1 MALGLFFATATRRA
15 ITACD
20 SAAGTGSTAALY
32 GGSVTDS
39 VPAPAVD
46 PAAGAEPE
54 IEVTVTGPVGH
65 LRLNRPRRINA
76 LTQDMI
82 VTVRQTLER
91 WRDNETVQVVLI
103 DGAGERGLCAGADIR
118 ELRSALL
125 DAGSAGVEQGT
136 TFFVQEY
143 AMNAELAE
151 YPKPIVAL
159 MDGIVLG
166 GGMGISAHC
175 RIRVAT
181 ERSSLG
187 MPETAIGLFPDV
199 GILHLLARAPGEV
212 GTHAALTGAR
222 FGAADAV
229 AAGLVD
235 HVIPSSALDDLRA
248 ALVAGR
254 SPEDPQL
261 WSELSAGLEAAPA
274 TLTGPD
280 RAWIDAG
287 YTGDEPGDVL
297 AIVRRLQAR
306 DEPAAQAAADTLRT
320 MSPTSLAVSLVAIR
334 RAAGMTLRQVLEQD
348 LTLATACLRHPDL
361 SEGIRARLVDRDND
375 PHWTPALIE
384 DLDPTAV
391 HAYFD

>member
-1 MALGLFFATATRRA
+1 M
-15 ITACD
+15 
-20 SAAGTGSTAALY
+20 
-32 GGSVTDS
+32 TDA
-39 VPAPAVD
+39 APAQ
-46 PAAGAEPE
+46 AAAAPTEPE

-82 VTVRQTLER
+82 ATVRQTLDR
-91 WRDNETVQVVLI
+91 WRDDDTVQVVLI

-118 ELRSALL
+118 ELRAALM
-125 DAGSAGVEQGT
+125 DAGSSGVEQGT
-136 TFFVQEY
+136 EFFVQEY
-143 AMNAELAE
+143 GMNAELAA

-212 GTHAALTGAR
+212 GTHAALSGAR
-222 FGAADAV
+222 FGPADAL

-235 HVIPSSALDDLRA
+235 HVVPSSALGDLRA

-254 SPEDPQL
+254 SPEDADL
-261 WSELSAGLEAAPA
+261 WSELSAGVEVPPA

-280 RAWIDAG
+280 REWIDAC
-287 YTGDEPGDVL
+287 YVGDGPADVL
-297 AIVRRLQAR
+297 DIVQRLQAR
-306 DEPAAQAAADTLRT
+306 PEPAAQAAAGTLRT
-320 MSPTSLAVSLVAIR
+320 MSPTSLAITLVAIR
-334 RAAGMTLRQVLEQD
+334 RAAGMTLQQVLDQD
-348 LTLATACLRHPDL
+348 LQLATACLRHPDL
-361 SEGIRARLVDRDND
+361 PEGIRARLVDRDND
-375 PHWTPALIE
+375 PHWTPARIE
-384 DLDPTAV
+384 DLDPSTV
-391 HAYFD
+391 DGYFG